1 VITKDRIIRTAAAM
15 AIGAVASSANPA
27 LAADWQAGAGAD
39 WQTILA
45 AAKKE
50 GGIAVAGPPEIAGP
64 MTDGFKRDTG
74 IDVEFLGGETRERS
88 SRIGRE
94 VRAGRVTIDFLFTG
108 SVELPLVKA
117 GFFEDLKSRLML
129 PGVTDP
135 KNWAGGE
142 LKWVDNTKRYMLQT
156 QAFVSSVP
164 IYDGNS
170 IKPGELT
177 TWNDLLDPKYKGKIV
192 AYDPRSGGPGAQI
205 AGYIGATKG
214 IDFLKSLY
222 VGQQVVYS
230 LSSRQMTE
238 WIARGVYMVGMG
250 IPSADY
256 LTLTNAGIKNLVPA
270 NFKDGPGAVSGGF
283 SVVLMPKGPPHPNA
297 ATVFLNWVA
306 SAPGQIAYSQGL
318 KTISRRTDVSLNP
331 SVAAYTVPKP
341 GITYQDQY
349 AEDYLVNVRAKILE
363 QVMQA
368 IGGK

>member
-1 VITKDRIIRTAAAM
+1 MGRTITRIAA
-15 AIGAVASSANPA
+15 GLAVATATSIAY
-27 LAADWQAGAGAD
+27 AADWQAGAGAD
-39 WQTILA
+39 WHTVLA

-50 GGIAVAGPPEIAGP
+50 GRIAVAGPPEIAGP
-64 MTDGFKRDTG
+64 MTEGFKRDTG
-74 IDVEFLGGETRERS
+74 IEVEFLGGETRERS
-88 SRIGRE
+88 SRVGRE
-94 VRAGRVTIDFLFTG
+94 VRTGRVTIDFLFSG
-108 SVELPLVKA
+108 SVELPLVKE
-117 GFFEDLKSRLML
+117 GYFEDEKARLML
-129 PGVTDP
+129 PGVTDM
-135 KNWAGGE
+135 KNWANGE
-142 LKWVDNTKRYMLQT
+142 LKWVDNTKRFMLQT

-164 IYDGNS
+164 IYDGNA

-238 WIARGVYMVGMG
+238 WVARGVHRVGMG

-256 LTLTNAGIKNLVPA
+256 LTLTNAGVKNLVPA
-270 NFKDGPGAVSGGF
+270 DLKDGPGAVSGGF
-283 SVVLMPKGPPHPNA
+283 SVVLMPKGAPHPNA

-318 KTISRRTDVSLNP
+318 KTISRRTDIPLDP
-331 SVAAYTVPKP
+331 GVAAYTVPKP
-341 GITYQDQY
+341 GVSYQDQY
-349 AEDYLVNVRAKILE
+349 TEDYLVNVRSVILE